1 MVHIWFKNS
10 RAKARGESIPGAG
23 VMPDPDPAEDTSGKT
38 GHQQMDFRS
47 DVPKEQI
54 IREIESIDNE
64 GDDNGTKRSNRD
76 NRSSITKNQSEILK
90 AYYNFNRHPRRDEI
104 DQISEQIGTYVHEIF
119 VFQNFLKHFE
129 KSFHQAFSYFW
140 RNFNIQIH

>member
-10 RAKARGESIPGAG
+10 RAKAQGESIPGAK
-23 VMPDPDPAEDTSGKT
+23 VMPEAHQLTGSTTSEKN
-38 GHQQMDFRS
+38 

-54 IREIESIDNE
+54 VREIESIDNDD
-64 GDDNGTKRSNRD
+64 DDNGTNRSNRRD

-119 VFQNFLKHFE
+119 VFQKFLKRFD

>member
-10 RAKARGESIPGAG
+10 RAKAQGESIPGAK
-23 VMPDPDPAEDTSGKT
+23 VMPDPAEDTSGQT
-38 GHQQMDFRS
+38 GRQQMDFRS
-47 DVPKEQI
+47 DAPKEQI
-54 IREIESIDNE
+54 VRESESIDNE

-119 VFQNFLKHFE
+119 VFQKFLKRFD

>member
-1 MVHIWFKNS
+1 MHIWFKNS

-23 VMPDPDPAEDTSGKT
+23 VMPDPAEDTSGQT
-38 GHQQMDFRS
+38 GRQQMDFRS
-47 DVPKEQI
+47 DAPKEQI
-54 IREIESIDNE
+54 VRESESIDNE

-119 VFQNFLKHFE
+119 VFQKFLKRFD

>member
-10 RAKARGESIPGAG
+10 RAKVRGESIPGAG
-23 VMPDPDPAEDTSGKT
+23 VMPDPAEDTSGQT
-38 GHQQMDFRS
+38 GRQQMDFRS

-119 VFQNFLKHFE
+119 VFQKFLKRFD

>member
-10 RAKARGESIPGAG
+10 RAKARGDSIPGAG
-23 VMPDPDPAEDTSGKT
+23 VMPDPAEDTSGQT
-38 GHQQMDFRS
+38 GRQQMDFRS
-47 DVPKEQI
+47 DVPKEPI
-54 IREIESIDNE
+54 VREIESIDNE

-104 DQISEQIGTYVHEIF
+104 DQISEQIGM
-119 VFQNFLKHFE
+119 
-129 KSFHQAFSYFW
+129 
-140 RNFNIQIH
+140 